1 MKKRIIAACIAA
13 CTVAGSAQAA
23 LLSDLI
29 ANRSTITAG
38 DKVFADW
45 SFIFQESSDPRD
57 NLAQKIDVV
66 GIDEPGADYGL
77 RFSVLDGAFN
87 VTGDGIYGFLDFKF
101 GFSVT
106 ATAPG
111 MRISGSTLAFDS
123 GGGAFY
129 SLTVDREYDVG
140 VYVRETV
147 GTSAADD
154 DLAIMDIEFSRLQS
168 ESGDPPIPDQSFV
181 KLSDSA
187 GFDPQSKV
195 WITKNILVWAV
206 DDTDQAGLF
215 GFEQRFSQTSVPEP
229 ASLALLGIGLF
240 GLAASRVR
248 KGA

>member
-13 CTVAGSAQAA
+13 FALSGSAQAA

-29 ANRSTITAG
+29 ANGTSITAG

-45 SFIFQESSDPRD
+45 SLIFEGTSDGREG
-57 NLAQKIDVV
+57 LAQYVDVV

-77 RFSVLDGAFN
+77 RFNFLQGAFN
-87 VTGDGIYGFLDFKF
+87 VIGDGEYAYLDFMF

-111 MRISGSTLAFDS
+111 MRISGSSLAFG
-123 GGGAFY
+123 GGGAFN
-129 SLTVDREYDVG
+129 SWQVDGEFDVG

-147 GTSAADD
+147 GTSAEDD
-154 DLAIMDIEFSRLQS
+154 DLATKDIEFSRLQS
-168 ESGDPPIPDQSFV
+168 DLDEIPFQEFV

-187 GFDPQSKV
+187 SFDPQAKIWV
-195 WITKNILVWAV
+195 TKNILVWAQDE
-206 DDTDQAGLF
+206 DDGAGLF

-240 GLAASRVR
+240 GLAAAR
-248 KGA
+248 KRKAA

>member
-13 CTVAGSAQAA
+13 FALSGSAQAA

-29 ANRSTITAG
+29 ANGTSITAG

-45 SFIFQESSDPRD
+45 SLIFEGTSDGREG
-57 NLAQKIDVV
+57 LAQYVDVV

-77 RFSVLDGAFN
+77 RFNFLQGAFN
-87 VTGDGIYGFLDFKF
+87 VSGDGIYALLDFMF

-111 MRISGSTLAFDS
+111 MRISGSSLAFGS
-123 GGGAFY
+123 GGAFN
-129 SLTVDREYDVG
+129 SWQVDGEFDVG

-147 GTSAADD
+147 GTSAEDD
-154 DLAIMDIEFSRLQS
+154 DLATKDIEFSRLQS
-168 ESGDPPIPDQSFV
+168 DLDEIPFQEFV

-187 GFDPQSKV
+187 SFDPQAKIWV
-195 WITKNILVWAV
+195 TKNILVWAQDE
-206 DDTDQAGLF
+206 DDGAGLF

-240 GLAASRVR
+240 GLAAAR
-248 KGA
+248 KRKAA

>member
-13 CTVAGSAQAA
+13 FAMGGSAQAA

-29 ANRSTITAG
+29 ANGTSITAG

-45 SFIFQESSDPRD
+45 SLIFEGTSDGREG
-57 NLAQKIDVV
+57 LAEYVDVV

-77 RFSVLDGAFN
+77 RFNFQQGAFN
-87 VTGDGIYGFLDFKF
+87 VIGDSIYAYLDFMF

-111 MRISGSTLAFDS
+111 MRISGSSLAFES
-123 GGGAFY
+123 GGAYNTWTPDGEF
-129 SLTVDREYDVG
+129 DVG

-147 GTSAADD
+147 GTSAEDD
-154 DLAIMDIEFSRLQS
+154 DLATKDIEFSRLQS
-168 ESGDPPIPDQSFV
+168 DLDDIPFQEFV

-187 GFDPQSKV
+187 SFDPQGKIWV
-195 WITKNILVWAV
+195 TKNILVWAV
-206 DDTDQAGLF
+206 DEEDGAGLF
-215 GFEQRFSQTSVPEP
+215 SIEQRFSQTSVPEP

-240 GLAASRVR
+240 GLAAAR
-248 KGA
+248 KRNTVA